1 MANIRLVTFSNQVVT
16 PQNDGVI
23 YNHTVAHDGMLT
35 NSFLATIKNDTTV
48 HLTWGLGMIAGR
60 EFEVQEQDITIPLS
74 GGSATQGRLY
84 FHMDLS
90 NSSTP
95 IDILFDTETT
105 PLTYDDNVNVTNGV
119 CEVELCHFTVNG
131 ISISDLVQTFNT
143 LPSGASSVAYDG
155 TSSGLSATDVQG
167 AIDELKNDEYELPT
181 ASASVLGGVKVGA
194 NLTISGGTLS
204 AKDTTYNNATTS
216 AAGLMSAA
224 DKTKLSNIQTNANNI
239 KTALGSQSITI
250 GANGG
255 NVTITN
261 NKPSGT
267 ILACIPCGI
276 TATALQVSGPQDSTL
291 TNMKAGK
298 FYIANTSNA
307 SATGTMHVL
316 WIYY

>member
-23 YNHTVAHDGMLT
+23 YNHTVAQNGMLT
-35 NSFLATIKNDTTV
+35 NGFLATIKNDTTV

-105 PLTYDDNVNVTNGV
+105 PLAYDDNVNVTNGI
-119 CEVELCHFTVNG
+119 CEVELCHFAVNG

-143 LPSGASSVAYDG
+143 LPSGASSVAYNG

-167 AIDELKNDEYELPT
+167 AIDELRDTVTNRGVYEST
-181 ASASVLGGVKVGA
+181 DKAITNSAWNEILKINTQSGGVFLVNYGA
-194 NLTISGGTLS
+194 MFATNTNGRRSIRLVFDGSPSSYTMHTVRATEAETALLGLSWVIKPAAPMEISLQAWQNSGGNLNVKNRTIYL
-204 AKDTTYNNATTS
+204 
-216 AAGLMSAA
+216 
-224 DKTKLSNIQTNANNI
+224 TKLR
-239 KTALGSQSITI
+239 
-250 GANGG
+250 
-255 NVTITN
+255 
-261 NKPSGT
+261 
-267 ILACIPCGI
+267 
-276 TATALQVSGPQDSTL
+276 
-291 TNMKAGK
+291 
-298 FYIANTSNA
+298 
-307 SATGTMHVL
+307 
-316 WIYY
+316 

>member
-1 MANIRLVTFSNQVVT
+1 MANIRLVTFSNEVVT

-23 YNHTVAHDGMLT
+23 YNHTVAQDGMLT
-35 NSFLATIKNDTTV
+35 DGFLATIKNDTTV

-105 PLTYDDNVNVTNGV
+105 PLPYDDNVNVTNGV
-119 CEVELCHFTVNG
+119 CEVELCHFAVNG

-167 AIDELKNDEYELPT
+167 AIDEVNTKVDKIGYTYSTGFTSLSLPNDTYTKAAELTNLPKGTYIVVSVFNFPT
-181 ASASVLGGVKVGA
+181 GTTGVRRSVTYPNSTTVPTFSRYNGETENASTTGTTVLQYTRA
-194 NLTISGGTLS
+194 LTI
-204 AKDTTYNNATTS
+204 NEN
-216 AAGLMSAA
+216 
-224 DKTKLSNIQTNANNI
+224 TN
-239 KTALGSQSITI
+239 TI
-250 GANGG
+250 GLAGYHNNG
-255 NVTITN
+255 
-261 NKPSGT
+261 S
-267 ILACIPCGI
+267 A
-276 TATALQVSGPQDSTL
+276 
-291 TNMKAGK
+291 
-298 FYIANTSNA
+298 IANCSGMIY
-307 SATGTMHVL
+307 ATR
-316 WIYY
+316 IA